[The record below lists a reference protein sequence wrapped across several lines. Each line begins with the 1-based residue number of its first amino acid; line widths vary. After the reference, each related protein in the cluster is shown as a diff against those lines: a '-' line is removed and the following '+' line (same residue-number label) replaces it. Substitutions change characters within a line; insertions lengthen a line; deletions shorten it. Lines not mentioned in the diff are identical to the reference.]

1 MNTDNVLLY
10 DKVKFLLKKYIEDNN
25 LKRGDKIPTE
35 VELCEMMDASRITV
49 RRAITELE
57 EAGILE
63 KIHGKGTFVK
73 SAGKRPIHI
82 LDIQGFTEG
91 LSTSERK
98 FKKEILKKQ
107 IVTSDSELMKVFNR
121 KEPFEVIELIRRI
134 KDDHDIF
141 SVDFAYIPLDLFPDI
156 YQKLDEDVSTFKLM
170 EDAGADFYKTSKK
183 IEVQLPD
190 DDIQELFFISRIDP
204 VIKVKK
210 IITDEKNIPIH
221 FSEYYLLGERVVL
234 DIESTI

>member
-1 MNTDNVLLY
+1 
-10 DKVKFLLKKYIEDNN
+10 KFLLKKYIEDNN

-134 KDDHDIF
+134 
-141 SVDFAYIPLDLFPDI
+141 
-156 YQKLDEDVSTFKLM
+156 
-170 EDAGADFYKTSKK
+170 
-183 IEVQLPD
+183 
-190 DDIQELFFISRIDP
+190 
-204 VIKVKK
+204 
-210 IITDEKNIPIH
+210 
-221 FSEYYLLGERVVL
+221 
-234 DIESTI
+234 